1 MVEIMNPSPRPDG
14 RRAMGCIP
22 LRASEVGRRRERS
35 LPAAQA
41 CAPADGFLE
50 IVDRSQDAGRFDPLT
65 SLFRFKYRCIHSSV
79 RFRDAVMPSWS
90 NGKLTVYHG
99 TDTLT
104 LGAHGPFKV
113 GGSLAGFVADL
124 NYCRALTD
132 FGKGFYTTTKLHQAR
147 EWANART
154 RRLRRS
160 KRLRASPV
168 QPWGL
173 VLQFDL
179 DRSWLAS
186 QESLVFV
193 REVSDFWDF
202 VTHCRAGFAVHARA
216 HPNVAY
222 DVVYGLVTIWRQ
234 KLLIQDC
241 DQISF
246 HTPTAVGYLNRPSVA
261 EVAGNADGLFS

>member
-1 MVEIMNPSPRPDG
+1 
-14 RRAMGCIP
+14 MGCIP

-41 CAPADGFLE
+41 RAPADGFLE

-193 REVSDFWDF
+193 HEVSDFWDF